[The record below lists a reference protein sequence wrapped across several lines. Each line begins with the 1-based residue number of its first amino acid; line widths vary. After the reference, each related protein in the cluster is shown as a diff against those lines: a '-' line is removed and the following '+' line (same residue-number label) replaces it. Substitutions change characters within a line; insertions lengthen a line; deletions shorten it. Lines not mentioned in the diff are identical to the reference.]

1 MKTKILL
8 LFLLPFIL
16 AADETPESQTDK
28 ILAWNPGLAQ
38 VSIDPAQTGR
48 FAIVIG
54 PDGPLRIDTVT
65 GRTWQLVAVQ
75 THAQGKAWVPCL
87 EFGEAAKA
95 AKSQ

>member
-8 LFLLPFIL
+8 LFLLPLIL

-38 VSIDPAQTGR
+38 VSIDPTQTGR
-48 FAIVIG
+48 FTIVVG

-65 GRTWQLVAVQ
+65 GRTWQLVSIEKPA
-75 THAQGKAWVPCL
+75 HGKAWVPCL
-87 EFGEAAKA
+87 EFGEVQQKL
-95 AKSQ
+95 K